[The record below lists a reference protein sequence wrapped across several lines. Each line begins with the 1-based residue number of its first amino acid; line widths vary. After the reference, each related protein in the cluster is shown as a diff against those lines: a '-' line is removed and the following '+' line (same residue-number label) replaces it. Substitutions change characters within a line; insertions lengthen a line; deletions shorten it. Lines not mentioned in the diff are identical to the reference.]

1 MNIENELQITMNQF
15 KENNPPS
22 MFKDKNL
29 YADWLAQ
36 TYYFVCHSTAL
47 LGYALPHL
55 KNSQLRHH
63 FEHHMTEENKHEL
76 LALKDLERLGMD
88 IKDFPEHASTQAFY
102 HSQYYRI
109 NFEGGTSLLGYILFL
124 EGMAAYCGKEIYHQV
139 KDVHMGSTLFMK
151 VHADEDPHHLEGA
164 IKTILA
170 LPSQEQEAIMRN
182 FHYSAEIY
190 QQIILSLKV
199 SKTCSQAA

>member
-1 MNIENELQITMNQF
+1 MKIEKELQQTLMRF
-15 KENNPPS
+15 KEQNPVS
-22 MFKDKNL
+22 MFEDKNL

-55 KNSQLRHH
+55 KNPALRHH
-63 FEHHMTEENKHEL
+63 FEHHMAEENKHEL
-76 LALKDLERLGMD
+76 LAIKDLQRLGMD
-88 IKDFPEHASTQAFY
+88 IKDYPEHASTQAFY

-109 NFEGGTSLLGYILFL
+109 QFEGGTSLLGYILFL
-124 EGMAAYCGKEIYHQV
+124 EGMAVDWGKNIYHQV
-139 KDVHMGSTLFMK
+139 KDVHSGSTLFIK
-151 VHADEDPHHLEGA
+151 VHADEDPHHLDGA

-170 LPSQEQEAIMRN
+170 LSLPEQEAIMRN

-190 QQIILSLKV
+190 QQIIQSLKK
-199 SKTCSQAA
+199 SKSLSKAA